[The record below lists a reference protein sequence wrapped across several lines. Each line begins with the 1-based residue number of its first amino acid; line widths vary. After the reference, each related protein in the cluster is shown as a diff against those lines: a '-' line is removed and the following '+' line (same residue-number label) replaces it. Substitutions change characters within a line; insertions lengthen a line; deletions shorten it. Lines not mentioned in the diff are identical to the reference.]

1 MKFFTEYVPASEIWH
16 NATNFTDRGLK
27 QGLVRGYNVEVRK
40 LDGTVGWDSCCYIHS
55 EPEEYFL
62 DGYYKYFLEDRGAT
76 LTGRICFRGYGIE
89 EYSLEDHDTF
99 VNPCDENGC
108 SLAE

>member
-1 MKFFTEYVPASEIWH
+1 MKFFTEYVPASEIWP
-16 NATNFTDRGLK
+16 NATNFMDKGAK
-27 QGLVRGYNVEVRK
+27 EGLVRGCNVEVRK
-40 LDGTVGWDSCCYIHS
+40 FDDTVGWDSCCYIQS

-62 DGYYKYFLEDRGAT
+62 NGYYRYSLKDRGAT

-89 EYSLEDHDTF
+89 EYSWKYHDTF

-108 SLAE
+108 VLTR

>member
-16 NATNFTDRGLK
+16 NATNFVDKGAK
-27 QGLVRGYNVEVRK
+27 EGLVRGYNVEVRK
-40 LDGTVGWDSCCYIHS
+40 FDGTVGWDSCCYIQS

-62 DGYYKYFLEDRGAT
+62 NGYYRYSLEDRGAT

-89 EYSLEDHDTF
+89 EYSWEYHDTF

-108 SLAE
+108 ILSR